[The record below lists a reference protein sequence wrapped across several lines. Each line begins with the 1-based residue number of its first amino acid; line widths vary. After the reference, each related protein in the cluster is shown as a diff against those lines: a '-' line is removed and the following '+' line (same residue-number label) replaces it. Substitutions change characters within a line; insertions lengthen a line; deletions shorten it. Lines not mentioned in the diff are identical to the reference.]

1 MFGVRKECLDAFYY
15 RDKEKAL
22 KLLPQLRNPETIR
35 DSREGCQGFTLVHHA
50 AYNGWADVCKLL
62 VDEHKCDPTTVDDDG
77 WSPLHDAIAFGR
89 QATVKYLISL
99 PSVLRGINNKNNNGD
114 TPLHLACRYGN
125 FATIEILLETNS
137 VNITEENN
145 KGLTPIE
152 MLRSYSYRM
161 FTRLADKINWTTQLL
176 VKSFFNVFLVGNS
189 AAGKST
195 LAAVLLE
202 LTRTI
207 PTQHGQISNV
217 KELTAGVV
225 PTQCDG

>member
-22 KLLPQLRNPETIR
+22 KLLPQLRSPETIR
-35 DSREGCQGFTLVHHA
+35 DSREGWQGFTLVHHA

-62 VDEHKCDPTTVDDDG
+62 VDEHKCDPTTVAYNG
-77 WSPLHDAIAFGR
+77 ASPLHTACAYGKE
-89 QATVKYLISL
+89 ASVNYLLSL
-99 PSVLRGINNKNNNGD
+99 PSVLRTINEKSKEGN
-114 TPLHLACRYGN
+114 TPLHYACRTGN
-125 FATIEILLETNS
+125 AAVIEIILKTNS

-145 KGLTPIE
+145 EGLTPIE
-152 MLRSYSYRM
+152 MLRNYRNLM
-161 FTRLADKINWTTQLL
+161 FIPLANKINWSTQLL

-202 LTRTI
+202 LTRAT
-207 PTQHGQISNV
+207 PTQHGRISNV